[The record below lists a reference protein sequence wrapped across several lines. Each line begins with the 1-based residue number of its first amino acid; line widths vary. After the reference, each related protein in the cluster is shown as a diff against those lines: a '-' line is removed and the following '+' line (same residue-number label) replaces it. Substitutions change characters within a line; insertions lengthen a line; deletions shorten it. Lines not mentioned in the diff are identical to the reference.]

1 MAVSAPTPKH
11 PNLIIHQSNNKKSS
25 LGFKPTKITTIMK
38 FHRRKTKPRN
48 VNSKVVKWRKWSK
61 VINPRN
67 SKEILAV
74 AS

>member
-11 PNLIIHQSNNKKSS
+11 PPLIIHQSNNKKSS
-25 LGFKPTKITTIMK
+25 LRFQPTKITTIMK
-38 FHRRKTKPRN
+38 FHHRKTKSIN
-48 VNSKVVKWRKWSK
+48 VNIKEVKWRKRSK